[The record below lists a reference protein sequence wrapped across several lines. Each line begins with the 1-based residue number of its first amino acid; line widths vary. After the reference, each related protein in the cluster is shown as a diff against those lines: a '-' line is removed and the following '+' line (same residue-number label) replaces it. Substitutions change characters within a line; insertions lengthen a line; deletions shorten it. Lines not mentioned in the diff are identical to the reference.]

1 MADQQIAI
9 PMHAGPEFGLSAA
22 TAAATTVCCAAG
34 QLPTLGLGLGFNQ
47 RSVEALLQQSTTGAD
62 VTATSGD
69 VILRP
74 IAERSGLVQQ
84 FFADQHFRNQ
94 FN

>member
-1 MADQQIAI
+1 MADQRIAI

-34 QLPTLGLGLGFNQ
+34 QLPTWASALANQ

-69 VILRP
+69 VVLRP
-74 IAERSGLVQQ
+74 IAGRSGLVQQ